1 MIVVTISHL
10 RADDFWDIWESLVL
24 EYFLDIFP
32 LLQKFC
38 RVFEKLCFHV
48 VFLQLEELWAHAS
61 DIGNVK
67 TFSSY
72 IALEEVVITWPSEWK
87 SCDDYQSI
95 ASPHPVWL
103 PSWRSV
109 PPHLRHWIGGARFLL
124 IYALRV
130 DGTSTYR
137 SEGYPVATDAYQ
149 VWYEIWDYDREQESD
164 DEGLRRWWCMKSG
177 RWSLAF
183 IFDRSIRMG
192 WFP

>member
-1 MIVVTISHL
+1 MQFNSAKNWIALYSNQVFFLKIYTFSFSFIVFSPG
-10 RADDFWDIWESLVL
+10 W
-24 EYFLDIFP
+24 
-32 LLQKFC
+32 K
-38 RVFEKLCFHV
+38 
-48 VFLQLEELWAHAS
+48 VFLLTIFYDL
-61 DIGNVK
+61 
-67 TFSSY
+67 F
-72 IALEEVVITWPSEWK
+72 VITWPSEWK
-87 SCDDYQSI
+87 SCDNYQSI